1 MAWTIEFSAS
11 AIKALK
17 KSPQDRAR
25 RIDQFLHERLALL
38 DDPRTLGKALQG
50 PLGAYWSYR
59 VGDDR
64 IICDLIDRR
73 VVILVVRIGDRKD
86 VYR

>member
-1 MAWTIEFSAS
+1 MAWTIEFSAT
-11 AIKALK
+11 AIRHLK
-17 KSPQDRAR
+17 KSPATRAR
-25 RIDQFLHERLALL
+25 RIDRFLHERLAVL

-50 PLGAYWSYR
+50 PLGSYWSYR

-64 IICDLIDRR
+64 VICDLIDRR
-73 VVILVVRIGDRKD
+73 LTVLVLKVGDRKD